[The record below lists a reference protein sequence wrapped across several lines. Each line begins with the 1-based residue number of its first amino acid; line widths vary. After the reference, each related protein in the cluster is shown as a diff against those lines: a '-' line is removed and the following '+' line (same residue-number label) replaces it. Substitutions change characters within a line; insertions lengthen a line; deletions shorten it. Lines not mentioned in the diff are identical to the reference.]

1 MYQYFL
7 YKNMSIFSK
16 GERVRIVEPE
26 KNSDSIYII
35 KSIKKYGRGGTLYLL
50 KLLDENPVLRLYYE
64 SDKSLLER
72 IC

>member
-26 KNSDSIYII
+26 KNSDRVYII
-35 KSIKKYGRGGTLYLL
+35 KSIKKYSRGGTLYLL

>member
-26 KNSDSIYII
+26 KNSDSVYII
-35 KSIKKYGRGGTLYLL
+35 KSIKKYSRGGTLYLL